1 MCKGEKENFD
11 FEMIFF
17 PYFEAQA
24 DVTGENRT
32 DQGVIV

>member
-11 FEMIFF
+11 FGMIFF
-17 PYFEAQA
+17 PHFEAQA

-32 DQGVIV
+32 DQGVIT